1 GSDIT
6 KTGGFVETSGHD
18 LFIKDNAIVD
28 AKEWL
33 LDPDEVTINAPQ
45 SGRNDTNEDD
55 EYTTETI
62 YNNNVKYKNK
72 EKHTLTNS
80 TLETILARGSY
91 VNITAKNKI
100 NVTSDINL
108 SNGSLTL
115 WSEGQNNKGLE
126 INGNITANGNNGN
139 ANLTIYSGGWLDIHS
154 NISLREGDNINITA
168 KGDIAFEKG
177 SNQTIKGQGTIT
189 SGNRKGF
196 RFENVSLN
204 GLGSKGL
211 LFTDARTSEGN
222 ISNYFNGTLNI
233 SGKVNISMTSPRIS
247 VYKRNNGRTF
257 WNITTLNVAKGGSFK
272 LSIDSRGNTNSGQY
286 QRNKGLNGITFSGNN
301 TFNVGKN
308 STVEFHI
315 DSSIIIPG
323 DSSNFALFNGNISV
337 LGGGELI
344 LNLMPHLATTQLLV

>member
-1 GSDIT
+1 
-6 KTGGFVETSGHD
+6 
-18 LFIKDNAIVD
+18 NAIVD

-33 LDPDEVTINAPQ
+33 LDPDEVTINAGDA
-45 SGRNDTNEDD
+45 GRSDTNLENE
-55 EYTTETI
+55 EYTGTT

-72 EKHTLTNS
+72 ERPTLINS
-80 TLETILARGSY
+80 TLEAILARGSY
-91 VNITAKNKI
+91 VNITAKSKI

-115 WSEGQNNKGLE
+115 WSEGQNSKGLE

-154 NISLREGDNINITA
+154 NISLREDDNINITA

-177 SNQTIKGQGTIT
+177 RNQTIKGQGTIT

-337 LGGGELI
+337 LGGGES
-344 LNLMPHLATTQLLV
+344 